1 MTAFKYFPIV
11 LLVGIIALYSTGNYS
26 NEATASSVKS
36 SGIVSIR
43 SVGYGKSKKVALEDA
58 ELAAVRQVLFEGIA
72 GSAQPLPLISDPE
85 SAKMEFGNYFS
96 ELFSKRYKSFIQS
109 NNYSYSTGEKGNK
122 KVNLALEVNVDALKH
137 DLMINRVNV
146 E

>member
-11 LLVGIIALYSTGNYS
+11 LLIGIIALYSTGNYS
-26 NEATASSVKS
+26 NEATASGVKS
-36 SGIVSIR
+36 SGIVSIKA
-43 SVGYGKSKKVALEDA
+43 VGYGKSKKVALEDA
-58 ELAAVRQVLFEGIA
+58 ELAAIRQILFEGIA

-96 ELFSKRYKSFIQS
+96 DLFSSRYKSFIQY
-109 NNYSYSTGEKGNK
+109 NNYSYSTGVKGSK
-122 KVNLALEVNVDALKH
+122 KVNLALEVDVEGLKN
-137 DLMINRVNV
+137 DLQINRVNV